1 MKRIAKRLILPL
13 IAIVLVL
20 ALVLSGCSSNSA
32 YVTSIAK
39 TGSNGSQDIYT
50 IYYSDGS
57 TDSFSIENGVNG
69 EDGKDVS
76 IMDIYQTYK
85 EQTGDS
91 DLSFQDF
98 LDQYLTLSTDMS
110 AVISQ
115 SLQSI
120 AKIYAEFIETTS
132 TGGGIGGILG
142 RPSYSTSNVVIST
155 GAAVIYSIDESQD
168 GYTYFVTDYH
178 VIYDNDA
185 DSTKNDG
192 SKIARSVYAYLYGS
206 EGSPSAVDENGDG
219 QADTDSNGYTVY
231 DYGDYAIPLEY
242 VGGTITYDIAVLRA
256 KTSDVKAINENAQ
269 AVRFAQEYHV
279 GETAIAIGNPEGTG
293 LSVTQGIISTESE
306 YITLQIDDTARSYR
320 SVRID
325 TALYSGN
332 SGGGLFNKK
341 GELIGITNA
350 GDSSDQNIN
359 YAVSLEIV
367 RGTADSIIFY
377 ANDGNT
383 ETDGVSRLLLGVT
396 VTTQNSKYVYDPS
409 SGYGKISEEV
419 VIASVSED
427 SIAQTL
433 GLLEG
438 DILTAVI
445 INGTQYEI
453 DRSFEIENLSLTVRA
468 NDLVQIVYTRNGESF
483 ITQQYTVSYSDLT
496 QVQ

>member
-57 TDSFSIENGVNG
+57 TDSFTIENGVNG

-91 DLSFQDF
+91 
-98 LDQYLTLSTDMS
+98 
-110 AVISQ
+110 
-115 SLQSI
+115 
-120 AKIYAEFIETTS
+120 
-132 TGGGIGGILG
+132 
-142 RPSYSTSNVVIST
+142 
-155 GAAVIYSIDESQD
+155 
-168 GYTYFVTDYH
+168 
-178 VIYDNDA
+178 
-185 DSTKNDG
+185 
-192 SKIARSVYAYLYGS
+192 
-206 EGSPSAVDENGDG
+206 
-219 QADTDSNGYTVY
+219 
-231 DYGDYAIPLEY
+231 
-242 VGGTITYDIAVLRA
+242 
-256 KTSDVKAINENAQ
+256 
-269 AVRFAQEYHV
+269 
-279 GETAIAIGNPEGTG
+279 EGTG

-367 RGTADSIIFY
+367 RGTADSIIYY

-409 SGYGKISEEV
+409 SGCGKISEEV

-438 DILTAVI
+438 DILSAVI

-453 DRSFEIENLSLTVRA
+453 DRSFEIENLSLAVRA
-468 NDLVQIVYTRNGESF
+468 NDLVQIVYTRNGESLT
-483 ITQQYTVSYSDLT
+483 TQQYTVSYSDLSR
-496 QVQ
+496 V

>member
-13 IAIVLVL
+13 ISNVLVL

-57 TDSFSIENGVNG
+57 TDSFTIDNGVDG

-115 SLQSI
+115 SLQST
-120 AKIYAEFIETTS
+120 AKIYAEFLETTS

-185 DSTKNDG
+185 DSTKNSG

-206 EGSPSAVDENGDG
+206 EGSPSAADENGDG
-219 QADTDSNGYTVY
+219 QADTDSTGYTVY

-306 YITLQIDDTARSYR
+306 YITLQIDDTARS
-320 SVRID
+320 
-325 TALYSGN
+325 GN

-359 YAVSLEIV
+359 YAVPLEIV

-383 ETDGVSRLLLGVT
+383 ETAGVSRLLLGVT

-427 SIAQTL
+427 SIAKAL

-483 ITQQYTVSYSDLT
+483 TTQQYTVSYSDLS